1 MLKLWER
8 LFANYNQGR
17 KWGAGIMTLREFLKL
32 IDEKNLYFEV
42 IGIQIKDYETFNVKL
57 ESKKK

>member
-1 MLKLWER
+1 MKE
-8 LFANYNQGR
+8 Y
-17 KWGAGIMTLREFLKL
+17 KISIETV
-32 IDEKNLYFEV
+32 EV